1 MDEKTV
7 VKENFNEV
15 MKRTNEDFVKGKITP
30 NEARK
35 KVGLK
40 PLQDDFGNCYFKVMK

>member
-15 MKRTNEDFVKGKITP
+15 MKRINEDFVKGKITP
-30 NEARK
+30 NSTKGE
-35 KVGLK
+35 
-40 PLQDDFGNCYFKVMK
+40 Y